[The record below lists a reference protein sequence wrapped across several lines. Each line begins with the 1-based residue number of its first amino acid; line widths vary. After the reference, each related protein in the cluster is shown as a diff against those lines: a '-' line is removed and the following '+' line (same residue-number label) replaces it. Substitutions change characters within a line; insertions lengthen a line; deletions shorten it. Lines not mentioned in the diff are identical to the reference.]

1 MYHSLTLPQS
11 IRFQNCGPIHI
22 SCSGHSRSVQV
33 QWTSISLSTFPCV
46 NRCNRSQKDTDS
58 DEDIPGLQE
67 EFNSVV
73 PATVQFACKSWCL
86 LVCRVVGADPR
97 IISALDQLVR
107 RWLPHWIAAMGIM
120 GEVDDA
126 CLSLHQVEQW
136 MVRIQA
142 SSLKMLML
150 TVLCSMSTAV

>member
-1 MYHSLTLPQS
+1 MDLDLAFWIIEHLSLCEPLQPLS
-11 IRFQNCGPIHI
+11 ERHRF
-22 SCSGHSRSVQV
+22 R
-33 QWTSISLSTFPCV
+33 L
-46 NRCNRSQKDTDS
+46 K
-58 DEDIPGLQE
+58 EDIPGLQE
-67 EFNSVV
+67 EFNSVL

-97 IISALDQLVR
+97 IISALDRLVR

-126 CLSLHQVEQW
+126 CQGLHQVEQW

-142 SSLKMLML
+142 SSLKMLM
-150 TVLCSMSTAV
+150 